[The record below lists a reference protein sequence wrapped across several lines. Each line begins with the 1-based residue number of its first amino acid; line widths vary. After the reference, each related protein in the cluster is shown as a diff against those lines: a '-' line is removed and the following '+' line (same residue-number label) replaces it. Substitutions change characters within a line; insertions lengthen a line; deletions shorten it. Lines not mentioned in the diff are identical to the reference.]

1 MFDDEYIKN
10 KNNISFYSSNKLI
23 MRSILN
29 LTVIYESDNIKYKF
43 IPGYIKNGI
52 KLLNIDKQT
61 LKFILKN
68 YHNKLI
74 KNAFQERINSP
85 QFREKLLNLNLI
97 KYTYKLI
104 KFNIISLPHEYE
116 HLIYNYI
123 NN

>member
-85 QFREKLLNLNLI
+85 QFREKLLNLNF
-97 KYTYKLI
+97 Y
-104 KFNIISLPHEYE
+104 
-116 HLIYNYI
+116 LIYYI
-123 NN
+123 LNFEKLQGSICESL